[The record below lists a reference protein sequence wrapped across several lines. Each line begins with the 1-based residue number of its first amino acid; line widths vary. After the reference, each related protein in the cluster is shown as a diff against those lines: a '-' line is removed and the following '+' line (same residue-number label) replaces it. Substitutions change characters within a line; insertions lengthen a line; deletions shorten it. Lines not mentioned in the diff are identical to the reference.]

1 MTLKKSIVLVLT
13 FFFLSSPAL
22 SAEERGIKAP
32 ASESQKPPILGNYAA
47 FIVGINNYQEWY
59 PLKTAV
65 KDARALKDIL
75 INQYSFD
82 IRFLLRRCAVAQRS
96 LTGVNQR

>member
-32 ASESQKPPILGNYAA
+32 ASESQSP
-47 FIVGINNYQEWY
+47 
-59 PLKTAV
+59 
-65 KDARALKDIL
+65 
-75 INQYSFD
+75 
-82 IRFLLRRCAVAQRS
+82 
-96 LTGVNQR
+96 

>member
-32 ASESQKPPILGNYAA
+32 ASESQKPTILGNYVA
-47 FIVGINNYQEWY
+47 FIVGINIEIVSGLEKTDK
-59 PLKTAV
+59 LKIWD
-65 KDARALKDIL
+65 KPIKK
-75 INQYSFD
+75 
-82 IRFLLRRCAVAQRS
+82 
-96 LTGVNQR
+96 